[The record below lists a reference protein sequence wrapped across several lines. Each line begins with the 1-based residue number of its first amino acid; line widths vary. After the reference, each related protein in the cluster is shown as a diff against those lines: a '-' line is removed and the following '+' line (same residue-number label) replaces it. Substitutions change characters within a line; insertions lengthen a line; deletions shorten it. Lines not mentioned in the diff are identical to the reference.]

1 VTKLKDS
8 IQGII
13 KKVKEEFTALDA
25 KVTAMSAAEKP
36 VVVSVAAQSTP
47 SI

>member
-25 KVTAMSAAEKP
+25 KVTALSAEKP
-36 VVVSVAAQSTP
+36 VLVSVAAQSTP